1 MPRTRWLPFGIIH
14 KNVVPWQLGSL
25 ASKKGEGE
33 EKEMQ
38 LHENRMTTV
47 SSDFSWSGNR
57 GDIDPSGCLKT
68 LRRRRRD
75 RVRRRDALRFCE
87 FLKNVTFRLHPTHD
101 SVYWQRNIGIRKIAS
116 GFFFLFFYSTHW
128 FDRLKNEKEIN
139 ICEERDFS
147 ITGISIIYFL
157 LELAFPTY
165 NI

>member
-25 ASKKGEGE
+25 ASKKGEEE

-101 SVYWQRNIGIRKIAS
+101 SVLLTAQHRYSENRFRLFFS
-116 GFFFLFFYSTHW
+116 FFLFYALIRSI
-128 FDRLKNEKEIN
+128 KER
-139 ICEERDFS
+139 EGD
-147 ITGISIIYFL
+147 
-157 LELAFPTY
+157 
-165 NI
+165 